1 MVKLEIRD
9 LEVFYGDVRAINK
22 VNLMI
27 QDQET
32 VSLLGANGAGK
43 TTIINTI
50 TGLVKSSHGE
60 VIFED
65 RRIDGLE
72 TYRIVEMGLTQVPE
86 GRRLFPFM
94 TVMDNLLIGAY
105 TRTAEKRLQQNLQ
118 FVFSLLP
125 VLEERKGQTAKT
137 LSGGEQQMLAI
148 GRAFMAD
155 PSVLILDEPSLG
167 LAPIIVE
174 SIFKLIKEIN
184 AQGKTVFLVEQ
195 NVQQS
200 LEISNRGYVL
210 ENGQIVLEGRSE
222 DLLKN
227 QFIKQAYLGL

>member
-1 MVKLEIRD
+1 MAKLEIKD
-9 LEVFYGDVRAINK
+9 LEVFYGDVRAIK
-22 VNLMI
+22 GVSLMI
-27 QDQET
+27 EDQEI

-43 TTIINTI
+43 TTTINTI

-60 VIFED
+60 VILEG

-72 TYRIVEMGLTQVPE
+72 TYQIVEMGLTQVPE

-105 TRTAEKRLQQNLQ
+105 TPTAEKRLQQNLQ
-118 FVFSLLP
+118 FVFTLLP
-125 VLEERKGQTAKT
+125 VLKERKKQMAKT
-137 LSGGEQQMLAI
+137 LSGGEQQILAI

-174 SIFKLIKEIN
+174 SIFRLIKEIN
-184 AQGKTVFLVEQ
+184 GEGKTILLVEQ

-210 ENGQIVLEGRSE
+210 ENGQVVLEGRSE

-227 QFIKQAYLGL
+227 QFIKEAYLGL

>member
-1 MVKLEIRD
+1 MAKLEIRD
-9 LEVFYGDVRAINK
+9 LEVFYGDVRAITG

-27 QDQET
+27 EEKEI

-43 TTIINTI
+43 TTTIKTI

-60 VIFED
+60 VIFDD

-72 TYRIVEMGLTQVPE
+72 TYRIVEMGLTLVPE

-94 TVMDNLLIGAY
+94 TVMDNLLTGAHTY
-105 TRTAEKRLQQNLQ
+105 AAEKRLQQNLQ

-125 VLEERKGQTAKT
+125 VLEERKKQMAKT

-184 AQGKTVFLVEQ
+184 GQGKTVLLVEQ